1 MRGVSIWLVFASLA
15 MGQDRLPLSLRKS
28 VEIALAPDGNTRI
41 AIAREQI
48 AAAEARRQQARSAL
62 LPNVDGQI
70 SYQDVTRNLRAF
82 GIQFPSLPIAGF
94 SFPTFVG
101 PFGIFDARL
110 SATQSLLDLSAWKRF
125 AAAKSSITVAKLEES
140 AARTQVTDNVARA
153 YLAALRS
160 EARLAAAEANVKL
173 AQALRELADSQ
184 RKAGTGTGIE
194 VVRGDV
200 QLANERQRLQ
210 IAGNDRNRAHLQ
222 LMRAM
227 DLQLDTRLELTD
239 KLAYGPVEPISID
252 QAIDQ
257 ALKARPDWQAQQQR
271 ERVARLNQSAV
282 DWERAP
288 SLSAFGDYGAI
299 GTEVGSSRAT
309 RTVGI
314 SLRVPL
320 FSGGRR
326 EARSAE
332 SRVQVRAEA
341 LRTRDLRQQMELELR
356 LAFES
361 LASAD
366 LQVKTAEEGLQLAQ
380 RELEQAQRRYK
391 AGLTS
396 SLEVTDAQTRLTR
409 AQDNR
414 IAALFQHNLARIE
427 LGTAVGAV
435 ERYLP

>member
-1 MRGVSIWLVFASLA
+1 MRGVSLWLVCASLA
-15 MGQDRLPLSLRKS
+15 MAQDRLPLSLRKS
-28 VEIALAPDGNTRI
+28 VEIALAPDGNTRV
-41 AIAREQI
+41 AIAQEQI
-48 AAAEARRQQARSAL
+48 AAAEARRQQARAAL

-70 SYQDVTRNLRAF
+70 GYQSVTRNLQAF
-82 GIQFPSLPIAGF
+82 GIQFPTLPIPGL

-101 PFGIFDARL
+101 PFGIFDARV
-110 SATQSLLDLSAWKRF
+110 SATQNLLDLSSWKRF
-125 AAAKSSITVAKLEES
+125 EAAKGSITAAKLEAS
-140 AARTQVTDNVARA
+140 AVRTQVTENVARA
-153 YLAALRS
+153 YLAALRT
-160 EARLAAAEANVKL
+160 EARLEAAQANVKL
-173 AQALRELADSQ
+173 AEALRELAESQ
-184 RKAGTGTGIE
+184 RRAGTGTGIE

-210 IAGNDRNRAHLQ
+210 MAENDRNRAHLQ

-227 DLQLDTRLELTD
+227 DLKLDTKLELTD
-239 KLAYGPVEPISID
+239 KLAYRPVEPMSID

-257 ALKARPDWQAQQQR
+257 ALKARPDFQAQQQR
-271 ERVARLNQSAV
+271 ERVARLNQSAI

-288 SLSAFGDYGAI
+288 SVSAFGDYGAI
-299 GTEVGSSRAT
+299 GTEIGTSRAT
-309 RTVGI
+309 RAVGI
-314 SLRVPL
+314 AVRVPI

-332 SRVQVRAEA
+332 SRVQVRTEA
-341 LRTRDLRQQMELELR
+341 LRTRDLRQQMELDLR

-361 LASAD
+361 LTSAD
-366 LQVKTAEEGLQLAQ
+366 LQVKTAEEGMQLAQ

-396 SLEVTDAQTRLTR
+396 SMEVTDAQTRLIR

>member
-1 MRGVSIWLVFASLA
+1 MRGVALWLACAGMLA
-15 MGQDRLPLSLRKS
+15 AQDRLPLSLRKS
-28 VEIALAPDGNTRI
+28 VEIALAPDGNTRV
-41 AIAREQI
+41 ALAKEQI
-48 AAAEARRQQARSAL
+48 AAAEARRSQARSAL
-62 LPNVDGQI
+62 LPSLDGQV
-70 SYQDVTRNLRAF
+70 SYQDVTRNLQAF
-82 GIQFPSLPIAGF
+82 GIQFPALPGM

-110 SATQSLLDLSAWKRF
+110 SATQNLLDMASVKRWQAAKGAV
-125 AAAKSSITVAKLEES
+125 AAAKLDQS
-140 AARTQVTDNVARA
+140 AARTQTTDHVARA
-153 YLAALRS
+153 YLTALRA
-160 EARLAAAEANVKL
+160 EARLDAARANVKL
-173 AQALRELADSQ
+173 AEALRNLAETQ
-184 RKAGTGTGIE
+184 RQAGTGTGIE

-210 IAGNDRNRAHLQ
+210 VMENDRNRAHLQ
-222 LMRAM
+222 LLRAM
-227 DLQLDTRLELTD
+227 DLQLDSRLELTD
-239 KLAYGPVEPISID
+239 KLTYGPVEPISVE
-252 QAIDQ
+252 Q
-257 ALKARPDWQAQQQR
+257 ALKQALDARPDWKAQEQR

-288 SLSAFGDYGAI
+288 SVAAFGDYGAI
-299 GTEVGSSRAT
+299 GTEIGSSRAT
-309 RTVGI
+309 RAVGVAV
-314 SLRVPL
+314 RVPL

-332 SRVQVRAEA
+332 SRVQVRSEA
-341 LRTRDLRQQMELELR
+341 LRTRDLRQQVELDLR
-356 LAFES
+356 LAFDS

-396 SLEVTDAQTRLTR
+396 SLEVTDAQTRLVR

-414 IAALFQHNLARIE
+414 IAALYQHNLARVE
-427 LGTAVGAV
+427 LGSAVGAV